1 MKVFRKEKREKNK
14 ILAGL
19 FVFQHRSIMIINI
32 TFAPQIKPTSN

>member
-19 FVFQHRSIMIINI
+19 FVFQHRSIMIIYVK
-32 TFAPQIKPTSN
+32 FAPQKKPLLN